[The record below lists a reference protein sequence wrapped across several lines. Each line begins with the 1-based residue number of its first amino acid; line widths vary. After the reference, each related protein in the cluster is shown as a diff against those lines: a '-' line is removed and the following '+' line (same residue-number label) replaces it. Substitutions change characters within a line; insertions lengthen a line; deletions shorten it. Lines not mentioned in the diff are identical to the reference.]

1 MLVLHNYLS
10 HRVVIDSIV
19 VYEQTKL
26 RGSDIIFN
34 MKYDIILYHSLTKT
48 KDQRQRR
55 RTISKTL
62 NYRLLTLD
70 KNAQR
75 F

>member
-10 HRVVIDSIV
+10 HRVAIDSIV

-48 KDQRQRR
+48 KDKR
-55 RTISKTL
+55 SKIK
-62 NYRLLTLD
+62 D
-70 KNAQR
+70 EGQ
-75 F
+75 